1 HIVIAW
7 MWLKQA
13 VAAANGLQ
21 NGVAADVAFY
31 QGKLA
36 ATAFFFRYELPK
48 ATTNLALV
56 AALDSTCYDLTA
68 EQFLG
73 V

>member
-1 HIVIAW
+1 

-13 VAAANGLQ
+13 VAASKGL
-21 NGVAADVAFY
+21 ADGDAGDQAFY

-36 ATAFFFRYELPK
+36 ATRFFFRYELPK
-48 ATTNLALV
+48 SSAGLSLV
-56 AALDSTCYDLTA
+56 ASLDSTCYDLTA

-73 V
+73 A